1 MSPVRP
7 ALRNEMDEHCKMAF
21 QVSLEDTLLLLTKF
35 HYINNHPF
43 FSQGVC
49 CLFIPKVGL
58 ILFIVFYTLGNI
70 CSLAR

>member
-43 FSQGVC
+43 FFSGSMLPV
-49 CLFIPKVGL
+49 
-58 ILFIVFYTLGNI
+58 Y
-70 CSLAR
+70 S